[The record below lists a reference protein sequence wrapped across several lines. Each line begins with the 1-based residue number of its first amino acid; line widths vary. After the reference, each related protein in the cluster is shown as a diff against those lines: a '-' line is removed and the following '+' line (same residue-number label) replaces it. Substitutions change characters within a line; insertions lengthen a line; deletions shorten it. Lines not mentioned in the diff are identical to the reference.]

1 MVVVVVL
8 VVVVFA
14 PAATAM
20 LNVHGHRFFSVPGF
34 RAVVIAWLNLIIT
47 FEKIFK
53 IFFLPLNY
61 NVREAPRDILFSE
74 NW

>member
-1 MVVVVVL
+1 MLVVVVVVVL

-34 RAVVIAWLNLIIT
+34 RAVVIAWLNLT
-47 FEKIFK
+47 FEKNLQF
-53 IFFLPLNY
+53 Y
-61 NVREAPRDILFSE
+61 R
-74 NW
+74 